1 MDFSVLRNKN
11 RIIWSQDQINYIIN
25 DYSSNSQ
32 NNLSQ
37 SITEIGTLSLQY
49 PLPSDWHNL
58 VYSSFACAHKAIINK
73 QFYACET

>member
-1 MDFSVLRNKN
+1 MEEGITGFKDLRIVDNFY
-11 RIIWSQDQINYIIN
+11 QT
-25 DYSSNSQ
+25 SSYFPMPT
-32 NNLSQ
+32 
-37 SITEIGTLSLQY
+37 TEIGTLSLQY